1 MRYLKPFG
9 VIVSAIILLSSMV
22 VISALDA
29 SAQTRRMIRVSGG
42 YSSPIVTRRVFY
54 RPFYYSRYYDPFYD
68 PYFYD
73 PYLRAQRDRY
83 YRQEAVRDARKDL
96 AEHTEKYNA
105 DGVLT
110 DKERRKL
117 ADDQADLNKALRRLR
132 AYNY

>member
-1 MRYLKPFG
+1 MKYLKPFG

-22 VISALDA
+22 IISSIDA
-29 SAQTRRMIRVSGG
+29 SAQRRSVRVSGG
-42 YSSPIVTRRVFY
+42 YYRPIVTRRVYY
-54 RPFYYSRYYDPFYD
+54 RPFFYSRYYDPFYD

-83 YRQEAVRDARKDL
+83 YRQEAVRDAREDL
-96 AEHTEKYNA
+96 AEHRQKYYA

-117 ADDQADLNKALRRLR
+117 ADDQEDLSKALRRLR